1 MLYLTDFDF
10 QFLSAFQV
18 LLSSEAWFPPS
29 RASISST
36 AGLDYERLTVT
47 GPVIG
52 ATTLS
57 YDMNQPSVCNSL

>member
-1 MLYLTDFDF
+1 MIFDL
-10 QFLSAFQV
+10 QFLSAFQI
-18 LLSSEAWFPPS
+18 LLSSRAWFPPS

-36 AGLDYERLTVT
+36 AGLDYERLTVA

-57 YDMNQPSVCNSL
+57 YNANQPSVCNNF